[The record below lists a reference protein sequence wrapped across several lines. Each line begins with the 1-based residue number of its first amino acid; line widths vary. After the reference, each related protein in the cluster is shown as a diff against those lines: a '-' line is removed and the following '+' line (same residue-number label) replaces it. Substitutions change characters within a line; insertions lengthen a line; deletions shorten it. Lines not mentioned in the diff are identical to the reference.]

1 MFSLSISTNNS
12 LLCRQLALENKAHYR
27 SRQCVNVIIEAD
39 NVVAEHTWFL
49 LLILTS
55 ETIITTWLTIIYW
68 FSTSIKISI
77 NHKGYS
83 YLAVAIFEFDYAFLI
98 WHLDPDCL
106 ISWDRWIDR
115 ICLQHKSLL
124 HLSHCFPFQIF
135 LRPLSTY
142 LLSPFLDCKPYLVIK
157 KRSPFIDFLG
167 TSMIVMIDDKREEL
181 EEGTSLRE
189 MSESK
194 KHLQQVLLSSTHCCL
209 G

>member
-1 MFSLSISTNNS
+1 MFFLSISTNNS

-83 YLAVAIFEFDYAFLI
+83 YLAVAIFEFDNAFLI

-106 ISWDRWIDR
+106 IS
-115 ICLQHKSLL
+115 
-124 HLSHCFPFQIF
+124 
-135 LRPLSTY
+135 
-142 LLSPFLDCKPYLVIK
+142 
-157 KRSPFIDFLG
+157 
-167 TSMIVMIDDKREEL
+167 
-181 EEGTSLRE
+181 
-189 MSESK
+189 
-194 KHLQQVLLSSTHCCL
+194 
-209 G
+209 